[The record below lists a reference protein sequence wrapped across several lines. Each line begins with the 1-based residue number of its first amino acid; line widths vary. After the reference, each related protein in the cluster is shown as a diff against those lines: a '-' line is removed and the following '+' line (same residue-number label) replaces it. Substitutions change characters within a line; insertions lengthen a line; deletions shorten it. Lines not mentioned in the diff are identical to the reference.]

1 MNRHTATGRYLLIAG
16 LVLYALLSLWSLPWF
31 PFVHSDE
38 AWLVS
43 LTRSM
48 IEERSAAATEDFFV
62 LTPRHPHAIKV
73 IYHLF
78 QMPFVAISFS
88 AVAARLLSWAAG
100 IGSLV
105 LIYLTARPA
114 FGLNTRRSAPAPR
127 GAGVVGTGT
136 AGATIARV
144 GAAAPVLAAVGL
156 FAVDLQLLAAFHTA
170 RQEAVLVLVFALALF
185 LYFRRADSW
194 RTRDTVVLGVVLGAS
209 IGVHP
214 NSFIVAAP
222 FVPLMLITR
231 SGEQSDGESDRP
243 ARRHRFAQAG
253 LLMVVLAGF
262 AALFV
267 GVSFLMDREFFT
279 QYAAFG
285 RSVGVGDSLL
295 ERWFR
300 LRRFVG
306 KLYHQTAGTYYLP
319 PIRLQLTLS
328 AGAVVAGTLA
338 VAWSSVVG
346 AGRLFGGRRANP
358 VTRVILRLLICIV
371 AVALAIFAVGKYSP
385 PSIVFILPPVF
396 LLVGSLVAWVM
407 DGLQARRGAVRPASV
422 AVMMGVAVLI
432 VATGITTVRE
442 LAAWRPVSY
451 AEYQRSILDHVEQ
464 DDIVLGNLNTAFTF
478 DYGRLRTWRDLDRL
492 GDAGFSFQQF
502 VEREGVSV
510 ILYPD
515 ELDLIY
521 RERPVWNDVYGNLY
535 PYYDEMQ
542 EFLTEQCELV
552 GTYPEPVYAMRLISR
567 MSTADARLRI
577 YRVVAGSRQ

>member
-1 MNRHTATGRYLLIAG
+1 MNRHTATGRYLLIVG

-38 AWLVS
+38 AWLAS

-48 IEERSAAATEDFFV
+48 IEERSIAATEDFFV
-62 LTPRHPHAIKV
+62 LTPRYPHAIKV

-114 FGLNTRRSAPAPR
+114 PAPR
-127 GAGVVGTGT
+127 GTGVVGTGT
-136 AGATIARV
+136 TGTTIARV

-156 FAVDLQLLAAFHTA
+156 FAGDLQLLTAFHTA

-194 RTRDTVVLGVVLGAS
+194 RARDTVVLGIVLGAS
-209 IGVHP
+209 IGIHP
-214 NSFIVAAP
+214 NSFIIAAP

-231 SGEQSDGESDRP
+231 PGEQPAGESDLP
-243 ARRHRFAQAG
+243 PWRHRFAQAG

-267 GVSFLMDREFFT
+267 GVSLLMDREFFAH
-279 QYAAFG
+279 YAAFG
-285 RSVGVGDSLL
+285 RSVGVDDSLL

-319 PIRLQLTLS
+319 PIRLQLILS

-358 VTRVILRLLICIV
+358 VTRAILRLLICIV

-385 PSIVFILPPVF
+385 PSIVFILPPIF
-396 LLVGSLVAWVM
+396 LLVGSLVAWMM
-407 DGLQARRGAVRPASV
+407 DELRPWRGAGIAGRAARVGA
-422 AVMMGVAVLI
+422 AIGVAALVA
-432 VATGITTVRE
+432 ATGITTVRE

-464 DDIVLGNLNTAFTF
+464 NDIVLGNLNTAFTF
-478 DYGRLRTWRDLDRL
+478 DYGRLRTWRDLAHLD
-492 GDAGFSFQQF
+492 DAGLSFQQF
-502 VEREGVSV
+502 VEREGISV

-521 RERPVWNDVYGNLY
+521 RERPV
-535 PYYDEMQ
+535 
-542 EFLTEQCELV
+542 
-552 GTYPEPVYAMRLISR
+552 
-567 MSTADARLRI
+567 
-577 YRVVAGSRQ
+577 